1 MKQLLKLI
9 AVFILILLYTCA
21 IGAGWAIIY
30 NVGLRTAVMPIY
42 ELPILPTSS
51 FIIIYS
57 IILCIGSLVTLSS
70 DKNRKKYNLT
80 DPEPYSKLIS
90 NILTLYMFVGVIWL
104 FSLMF
109 A

>member
-1 MKQLLKLI
+1 MKKLLKLI
-9 AVFILILLYTCA
+9 SVFIIILIYTCT
-21 IGAGWAIIY
+21 ISTGWAIIY
-30 NVGLRTAVMPIY
+30 NVGLRTAVTPLY

-57 IILCIGSLVTLSS
+57 IIMYIMSLGS
-70 DKNRKKYNLT
+70 DKNKKKYSLT

-90 NILTLYMFVGVIWL
+90 NILTLYMFVGMIWL

>member
-9 AVFILILLYTCA
+9 AVFILILLYVCA

-42 ELPILPTSS
+42 ELPILPISS
-51 FIIIYS
+51 FIIIYG
-57 IILCIGSLVTLSS
+57 IILCIGSMVTLGS

-80 DPEPYSKLIS
+80 DPEPYSKLLS
-90 NILTLYMFVGVIWL
+90 NILTLHIFACAIWL